1 MKAVEVAHYASQLAA
16 LTVTAARAQT
26 AEELSEIHV
35 ALEETFS
42 DALTLLAHDAEET
55 ASSMERELLARLERV
70 SRMGAS
76 A

>member
-26 AEELSEIHV
+26 REDLAEVHA
-35 ALEETFS
+35 ALEETFA

-55 ASSMERELLARLERV
+55 ASSLERELLARIERV
-70 SRMGAS
+70 SRMGVS